1 VVVGATVVVVGATV
15 VVVGAPV
22 VVVGG
27 VVVFAGVGTGVW
39 GTLHQCVQKPSAFHL
54 QQTVPARVSQI
65 KPEAEQLP
73 GAGVGMGVGG
83 AGVGGRKH
91 SALLHALLLPTDVQS
106 QAETRPLLAQ
116 YL

>member
-39 GTLHQCVQKPSAFHL
+39 GTLHQCVQMSCAVHL
-54 QQTVPARVSQI
+54 QQTAPARVSQI
-65 KPEAEQLP
+65 KPAAEQLP
-73 GAGVGMGVGG
+73 GAGVGMGIGG
-83 AGVGGRKH
+83 AVVTGRKH
-91 SALLHALLLPTDVQS
+91 SALLHAVLLPTDVQW
-106 QAETRPLLAQ
+106 QTETRPLLAQ